1 MLKFETKFESLPN
14 ADRGHFL
21 RNDDVGQSRR
31 GMRDHGELYELDA
44 IRLPVLDKLE
54 DVGKPGSFR
63 RIRQVALIGGGV
75 PISAIGYL
83 QARSG

>member
-1 MLKFETKFESLPN
+1 MLKFEIKFESLLN
-14 ADRGHFL
+14 ADRGFSTY
-21 RNDDVGQSRR
+21 VGQSRR

-44 IRLPVLDKLE
+44 NRLPVLDKLE